1 MKITTVR
8 KSLRQVKKINDEIA
22 YASIAEG
29 RGFSSGIIV
38 FRPRPGADPKQIRH
52 SDKDVVCEVLRGG
65 GRLRINGRRIS
76 LRAGMLCHIPK
87 GTPHDFAASK
97 NSRLVLFYSLIETG

>member
-8 KSLRQVKKINDEIA
+8 KSLRQVKKINNEIA
-22 YASIAEG
+22 YASLAEG

-38 FRPRPGADPKQIRH
+38 FRPRPAADAKQIRH
-52 SDKDVVCEVLRGG
+52 SDKDVVCQVLRGS
-65 GRLRINGRRIS
+65 GRLRVNGRRVA
-76 LRAGMLCHIPK
+76 LRAGTLCHIPK

-97 NSRLVLFYSLIETG
+97 RNRLVLFYSLIETA